1 MLLILDISAW
11 DGLWMK
17 NDFCGDLGTD
27 EIWLLSNWWND
38 FVFSNLW
45 DCYKF
50 SEGAILLDGDP
61 LLNTTPFCDCGT
73 VLAIKLETIFLCLFG
88 LTLGPNVC
96 TGDLLPIFN
105 TLDYLSAIE
114 GLLEAIILDLDLL
127 LSLIGD
133 DFM

>member
-1 MLLILDISAW
+1 
-11 DGLWMK
+11 MK
-17 NDFCGDLGTD
+17 NDFCGDLGMD

-45 DCYKF
+45 DCYKL
-50 SEGAILLDGDP
+50 SEGANLLDGEP
-61 LLNTTPFCDCGT
+61 LLNTTPFWDYGT
-73 VLAIKLETIFLCLFG
+73 VLVIKLERIFLCLFG

-96 TGDLLPIFN
+96 TCDLLPKFS